1 MADITNVLFLRH
13 LRGEPT
19 AHVLFFRDGKLR
31 RSGRGLSFWFAPL
44 GASLAEVPLDD
55 RELPFLFHG
64 TTADFQEVTVQG
76 VLMYRVV
83 APEILAQRVDFT
95 LDTRTGAHTKQPLDK
110 LAMVLTQR
118 AQELAT
124 ADLARSPLR
133 ALLQEGAPRLR
144 DAIHGGLE
152 DDEGFTSM
160 GLEIVSTRVAS
171 VKPTSEMERALQMP
185 TREAIQQQADEATF
199 ARRALAVEKER
210 AIAENELQSK
220 IQLAQQE
227 ERFIDQQGQNERR
240 RATELSEAQR
250 IAGEAAVAR
259 KREMALA
266 EGESIRVIEEAKVN
280 AERDRMAIYRDLP
293 PSAMMGLAA
302 RELAVHLPK
311 IQHLSLSPDTFGP
324 MLNRLLSAGSTKLE
338 AETNA

>member
-1 MADITNVLFLRH
+1 MADITNVLFFRH
-13 LRGEPT
+13 FRGEPT
-19 AHVLFFRDGKLR
+19 AHVLFFRDGTLR

-64 TTADFQEVTVQG
+64 STADFQEVTVQG

-110 LAMVLTQR
+110 LAMALTQR

-124 ADLARSPLR
+124 TDLARSPLR
-133 ALLQEGAPRLR
+133 TLLKDGAPRLR
-144 DAIHGGLE
+144 DAIHAGLS
-152 DDEGFTSM
+152 DDEGFTLM

-171 VKPTSEMERALQMP
+171 VKATSEMERALQMP

-220 IQLAQQE
+220 IQLSQQE
-227 ERFIDQQGQNERR
+227 ESLIDQQGKNERR
-240 RATELSEAQR
+240 RATELAEAQR
-250 IAGEAAVAR
+250 IAGAAAIAR
-259 KREMALA
+259 KRELALT
-266 EGESIRVIEEAKVN
+266 EGESIRVIEQAKVN
-280 AERDRMAIYRDLP
+280 AERDRMAIYRDLLAA
-293 PSAMMGLAA
+293 AMMGLAA

-311 IQHLSLSPDTFGP
+311 IQHLSLSPDVFGP
-324 MLNRLLSAGSTKLE
+324 VLNRLLSSTSTKLE
-338 AETNA
+338 AESKA